1 MPNNPYTNTTKHGD
15 QIMLEKIITTKL
27 HMVQLLQS
35 TNIKKIIAA
44 DIKTKDDL
52 AKLNRDAEH
61 LLRSNN
67 KITMFLI
74 TT

>member
-1 MPNNPYTNTTKHGD
+1 
-15 QIMLEKIITTKL
+15 MLEQKVTTKL

-52 AKLNRDAEH
+52 AKLNRDAEQQ
-61 LLRSNN
+61 LRSNN

-74 TT
+74 TTL

>member
-1 MPNNPYTNTTKHGD
+1 MLEQKVTTKND
-15 QIMLEKIITTKL
+15 
-27 HMVQLLQS
+27 MVQILRS
-35 TNIKKIIAA
+35 ANIKKIIAA

-52 AKLNRDAEH
+52 AKLNLAAEQQ
-61 LLRSNN
+61 LRSNN

>member
-1 MPNNPYTNTTKHGD
+1 
-15 QIMLEKIITTKL
+15 MLEQKVTTKL